1 MSTENIDDLFRRQLG
16 DHATPPG
23 DDLWAR
29 LQASPGA
36 AAETPEPVAAPEWVD
51 QLYQHRLKTH
61 ATPPPREIWERLE
74 DEHLRPR
81 KRRAAAWWPM
91 AMAAAVAL
99 LLLAGGAGLWRG
111 FPSGAGSGGPVASQ
125 PKTGSRLSDLN
136 RRADADKSEA
146 LPAKNNSPAGN
157 SGVVQTGLA
166 ANLAAEAAG
175 NKMGNTAAKATEAV
189 AAAAV
194 ASDSKNVA
202 QASESAI
209 SAFNQKNLPGR
220 ATRPTGVASSASKV
234 GMMAQQ
240 SPRRP
245 QGISRQPDAA
255 AASAPLVA
263 RTTAQPNAPT
273 QPADEPAPAMASAKL
288 PSSTPAPAGEIVPAA
303 TPSPAV
309 LAAAN
314 LITVDVRNG
323 AARRPSLAAAVATAA
338 AATAERQGLG
348 GRLLRQVGHA
358 VRGER
363 ISLSEVTGL
372 PENLTLEANIAG
384 RRVSKSIQL

>member
-29 LQASPGA
+29 LQAGPGA
-36 AAETPEPVAAPEWVD
+36 NAATPEPTAAAANRVD

-81 KRRAAAWWPM
+81 QRRPAAAWWPM
-91 AMAAAVAL
+91 ALAAAVAL
-99 LLLAGGAGLWRG
+99 LLLAGGAGLWWG
-111 FPSGAGSGGPVASQ
+111 FPGGAGAGSTVASQ
-125 PKTGSRLSDLN
+125 SGSGQRSAPGPIPTDGPGTANARTSAQTQSDSGI
-136 RRADADKSEA
+136 AATS
-146 LPAKNNSPAGN
+146 KNA
-157 SGVVQTGLA
+157 
-166 ANLAAEAAG
+166 
-175 NKMGNTAAKATEAV
+175 AV
-189 AAAAV
+189 AAGTAVGVGAAAGTGAA
-194 ASDSKNVA
+194 ASQHVA
-202 QASESAI
+202 QTSKTTI
-209 SAFNQKNLPGR
+209 SGFNQKNLPAR
-220 ATRPTGVASSASKV
+220 ATRSAGPASSASKV
-234 GMMAQQ
+234 GMMALQ

-245 QGISRQPDAA
+245 RGAYRQPDAA

-263 RTTAQPNAPT
+263 RTTAPPTAPAKPT
-273 QPADEPAPAMASAKL
+273 DEPAPVVAATNL
-288 PSSTPAPAGEIVPAA
+288 PTPAPHPAVEIVPA
-303 TPSPAV
+303 TT
-309 LAAAN
+309 LAATN

-323 AARRPSLAAAVATAA
+323 AARRPSLATAVASAAAVATE
-338 AATAERQGLG
+338 ERRGLG

-363 ISLSEVTGL
+363 LSLSEVTGL
-372 PENLTLEANIAG
+372 PENLTLEATIGG